1 MQHSEIRLQ
10 AFGVSCHVVASGG
23 EQSGEAL
30 LQLAKDE
37 LQRLESKFSAFEPDS
52 LVSQINR
59 EAGSATSTPVDAEAR
74 GLFNCVS
81 ALWEQSSKQYDPSV
95 RLLHNCYDSQG
106 NRLASAAQLLEMTK
120 LVGWSKLE
128 LSSEGARLS
137 AEGMLIDLNNSV
149 RPYAVDNVLKVLR
162 RHGAVSAMVEVG
174 PDSASIG
181 RQVDGANWS
190 IGLRFPRGS
199 RTAITRL
206 KLNDKGFAVRGDF
219 EHTVTVD
226 EERYGRVLSPVDGL
240 PIPGLLT
247 VAVMA
252 ENCLTACSAASIA
265 RTRTEINGIKWLKQ
279 LGFPW
284 MAIDRNLNCHGP
296 LAP

>member
-1 MQHSEIRLQ
+1 
-10 AFGVSCHVVASGG
+10 
-23 EQSGEAL
+23 
-30 LQLAKDE
+30 
-37 LQRLESKFSAFEPDS
+37 
-52 LVSQINR
+52 
-59 EAGSATSTPVDAEAR
+59 
-74 GLFNCVS
+74 
-81 ALWEQSSKQYDPSV
+81 
-95 RLLHNCYDSQG
+95 
-106 NRLASAAQLLEMTK
+106 MTK

-128 LSSEGARLS
+128 LSPEGARLS

-162 RHGAVSAMVEVG
+162 RHGALSAMVEIG

-190 IGLRFPRGS
+190 VGLRFPKGS
-199 RTAITRL
+199 RTGITRL

-226 EERYGRVLSPVDGL
+226 DERYGRVLSPVDGL
-240 PIPGLLT
+240 PIPGLLS

-296 LAP
+296 LTP